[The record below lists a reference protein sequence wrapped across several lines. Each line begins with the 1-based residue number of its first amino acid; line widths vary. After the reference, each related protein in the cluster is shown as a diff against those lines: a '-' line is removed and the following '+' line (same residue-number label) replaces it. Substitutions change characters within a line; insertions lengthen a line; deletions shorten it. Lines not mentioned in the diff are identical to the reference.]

1 MAHTLVLGPDYQPI
15 SFVPLSTVSWQNALK
30 LYFMDKVNVVEYY
43 DDWLVNSVNITMQV
57 PAVISLKTGF
67 NKRKPR
73 KFGRENL
80 YVRDMYTCQ
89 YCGESKSAN
98 DLTIDH
104 VVPRSLG
111 GKTEWENCV
120 AACWPCNHS
129 KGSRLLKPLNKPYKP
144 SYYQL
149 ANIVKNSTLRIH
161 HPSWVDYI
169 GLTVEPIVV
178 NQRPF

>member
-1 MAHTLVLGPDYQPI
+1 MNKA
-15 SFVPLSTVSWQNALK
+15 
-30 LYFMDKVNVVEYY
+30 NVVEEYE
-43 DDWLVNSVNITMQV
+43 DWVVHTVDSQMNV
-57 PAVISLKTGF
+57 PAVIALKTGY
-67 NKRKPR
+67 NKRQPR
-73 KFGRENL
+73 SFTRENL

-89 YCGESKSAN
+89 YCGDAFSGSE
-98 DLTIDH
+98 LTIDH
-104 VVPRSLG
+104 VVPRSMG
-111 GKTEWENCV
+111 GRTDWDNCV
-120 AACWPCNHS
+120 AACRPCNHS
-129 KGSRLLKPLNKPYKP
+129 KGSKLLKPLTKPYKP